1 MTVPSPLGFYPAA
14 ILALAMSAATL
25 AGCRQDSR
33 TGPHEAVSAPI
44 VRPVRTV
51 RVEPV
56 SFHLSKTVTGI
67 IEARAD
73 ADLGFR
79 IAGKLVERTVDV
91 GARVKTGDV
100 LARLDGQDQRNAL
113 QSARAMLASAKAEQ
127 LQASNEE
134 ERKRSLLANGNTTQA
149 LYDAALLAKR
159 TADARVVAAEAT
171 RQAASDQLGYT
182 ELKADRDGVV
192 TEIGAEPGQVLEAG
206 AMVVRVARPEERE
219 AVFNIA
225 EAGLRAVPRDPVVE
239 VALIGDESVTA
250 RGRVREVSPQ
260 ADPVTRTHTVRITL
274 ENPPD
279 ALRLGATVTG
289 RLVRQPEPVIELPH
303 SALYETSGQSV
314 VWVVD
319 PKEQTVRP
327 RPVTLRPRD
336 DSERDG
342 RNDGEDDDSPVI
354 VSSGLS
360 PGDIVLTAGVHSVS
374 EGQRVRLDQPTET
387 AAP

>member
-1 MTVPSPLGFYPAA
+1 MTVPSPPGFRPTA
-14 ILALAMSAATL
+14 LVALAMLAAAL
-25 AGCRQDSR
+25 AGCRENGHKE
-33 TGPHEAVSAPI
+33 TGSAPI
-44 VRPVRTV
+44 IRPVRTV

-56 SFHLSKTVTGI
+56 SFKLSKTVTGI

-79 IAGKLVERTVDV
+79 IAGKLVERTIDV
-91 GARVKTGDV
+91 GDRVKAGEV

-113 QSARAMLASAKAEQ
+113 QSALAMLASAKAEQ
-127 LQASNEE
+127 RQASNEE
-134 ERKRSLLANGNTTQA
+134 ERKRSLLANGNTTRVE
-149 LYDAALLAKR
+149 YDAALLAKR

-171 RQAASDQLGYT
+171 RQAAGDQLGYT

-192 TEIGAEPGQVLEAG
+192 MAIGAEPGQVLEAG
-206 AMVVRVARPEERE
+206 AMVVQVARPEERE

-225 EAGLRAVPRDPVVE
+225 EAGLQTAPRDPVIE
-239 VALIGDESVTA
+239 VALVGDESVTA

-289 RLVRQPEPVIELPH
+289 RLVRQPEPVIELPRT
-303 SALYETSGQSV
+303 ALYETAGQSV

-327 RPVTLRPRD
+327 RPVTLRPTEAPDGNGTNGGGD
-336 DSERDG
+336 DG
-342 RNDGEDDDSPVI
+342 GPVF

-360 PGDIVLTAGVHSVS
+360 PGDIVLTAGVRSVS
-374 EGQRVRLDQPTET
+374 EGQRVRLDQPMET

>member
-1 MTVPSPLGFYPAA
+1 MTVPSHPGLRPAA
-14 ILALAMSAATL
+14 LVALAMLAAAL
-25 AGCRQDSR
+25 AGCQEN
-33 TGPHEAVSAPI
+33 GHKEAGSAPI
-44 VRPVRTV
+44 IRPVRTV

-56 SFHLSKTVTGI
+56 SFQLSKTVTGI

-79 IAGKLVERTVDV
+79 IAGKLVERTIDV
-91 GARVKTGDV
+91 GARVKAGDV

-113 QSARAMLASAKAEQ
+113 QSAQAMLASAKAEQ
-127 LQASNEE
+127 RQASNEE
-134 ERKRSLLANGNTTQA
+134 ERKRSLLANGNTTRVE
-149 LYDAALLAKR
+149 YDAALLAKR

-192 TEIGAEPGQVLEAG
+192 MATGAEPGQVLEAG

-225 EAGLRAVPRDPVVE
+225 EAGLQAAPRDPVIE
-239 VALIGDESVTA
+239 VALVGDDSISA

-289 RLVRQPEPVIELPH
+289 RLVRQPEPVIELPR
-303 SALYETSGQSV
+303 SALYETAGQSV

-327 RPVTLRPRD
+327 RPVTLRL
-336 DSERDG
+336 SEDLDRNGTNGGEGDG
-342 RNDGEDDDSPVI
+342 GPI
-354 VSSGLS
+354 FVSSGLS
-360 PGDIVLTAGVHSVS
+360 SGDIVLTAGVRSIS
-374 EGQRVRLDQPTET
+374 EGQRVRLDQPMET

>member
-1 MTVPSPLGFYPAA
+1 MTVSSPPRFHPAA
-14 ILALAMSAATL
+14 FVALAMLPATL
-25 AGCRQDSR
+25 AGCQQESR
-33 TGPHEAVSAPI
+33 TGSHEAGSAPM

-56 SFHLSKTVTGI
+56 SFQLSRSVTGI

-91 GARVKTGDV
+91 GARVKAGDI

-134 ERKRSLLANGNTTQA
+134 ERKRSLLANGNTTRVE
-149 LYDAALLAKR
+149 YDAALLAKR
-159 TADARVVAAEAT
+159 TADARVVAAEAS

-192 TEIGAEPGQVLEAG
+192 TETGAEPGQVLEAG

-225 EAGLRAVPRDPVVE
+225 EAGLQAAPRDPVVE
-239 VALIGDESVTA
+239 VALVGDDSVTA

-260 ADPVTRTHTVRITL
+260 ADPVTRTHTVWITL

-303 SALYETSGQSV
+303 SAIYETSGQSV

-319 PKEQTVRP
+319 PKEQIVRPRSVTVRP
-327 RPVTLRPRD
+327 KEEPA
-336 DSERDG
+336 G
-342 RNDGEDDDSPVI
+342 AGKNDGEDDGSPVI

-360 PGDIVLTAGVHSVS
+360 PGDIVLTAGVRSVS

>member
-1 MTVPSPLGFYPAA
+1 MTVPSTPGFRPTA
-14 ILALAMSAATL
+14 LVALAMLAAAL
-25 AGCRQDSR
+25 AGCRENGHKE
-33 TGPHEAVSAPI
+33 TGSAPI
-44 VRPVRTV
+44 IRPVRTV

-56 SFHLSKTVTGI
+56 SFQLSKTVTGI

-79 IAGKLVERTVDV
+79 IAGKLVERTIDV
-91 GARVKTGDV
+91 GDRVKAGEV

-113 QSARAMLASAKAEQ
+113 QSALAMLASAKAEQ
-127 LQASNEE
+127 RQASNEE
-134 ERKRSLLANGNTTQA
+134 ERKRSLLANGNTTRVE
-149 LYDAALLAKR
+149 YDAALLAKR

-171 RQAASDQLGYT
+171 RQAAGDQLGYT

-192 TEIGAEPGQVLEAG
+192 MATGAEPGQVLEAG

-225 EAGLRAVPRDPVVE
+225 EAGLQTVPRDPVIE
-239 VALIGDESVTA
+239 VALVGDESVTA

-289 RLVRQPEPVIELPH
+289 RLVRQPEPVIELPRT
-303 SALYETSGQSV
+303 ALYETAGQSV

-327 RPVTLRPRD
+327 RPVTLRPTEAPDRNGANGGGD
-336 DSERDG
+336 DG
-342 RNDGEDDDSPVI
+342 GPVF

-360 PGDIVLTAGVHSVS
+360 PGDIVLTAGVRSVS
-374 EGQRVRLDQPTET
+374 EGQRVRLDQPMET